1 MSQLKL
7 KTRLLGNKVLPQ
19 KSKERHDKPK
29 KKKHRFS
36 GRVGETADMMRQ
48 FYKAK
53 AKLPA
58 EEQEEIKIESF
69 IEAADTRN
77 SNEFAKL
84 PSNTHDKVD

>member
-7 KTRLLGNKVLPQ
+7 KTRFLGNKVLPQ

-36 GRVGETADMMRQ
+36 RRVGETADMMRQ

-58 EEQEEIKIESF
+58 EEQEEIIIESF
-69 IEAADTRN
+69 IEAADTRKAMN
-77 SNEFAKL
+77 LLNCPAIRMIK
-84 PSNTHDKVD
+84 